1 MRNLYGGMMMPE
13 QIRTSRE
20 SERQNQEMNT
30 EEMNT
35 ESDDVLPVIDG
46 RDYSIMGKI
55 SKEEKNDLNAN
66 GRGGGGPAF
75 NEAEKFFYHE
85 ATTIYTRKN
94 LEFLINMLPG
104 DKNLSLSKL
113 KEKYSKIIKTENHKK
128 IMMEQLSC
136 GCQRSKPDIFEAD
149 DKDKAEVITMTHQ
162 FGIKQDLDDIMSL
175 KFKVMKLKDEG
186 ILKHD
191 TSLPKKLQNAEDNVK
206 LFIEALELIENKG
219 FSVKCGKT
227 DTREKN
233 RLYNDNKLSSLPT
246 PPTTVSG
253 VIYPRTTNHK
263 TKKNTQKSKS
273 MIDVFK
279 ERWEKSNTHNQK
291 RKIIS
296 DMIDHGEAMKRGDIR
311 KVRFSGLMVLIENYL
326 DQMRNRAQKR
336 KKGKSYKRK
345 KKNTNKRSKK

>member
-1 MRNLYGGMMMPE
+1 ME
-13 QIRTSRE
+13 FTKE
-20 SERQNQEMNT
+20 
-30 EEMNT
+30 
-35 ESDDVLPVIDG
+35 DDAAVKWCEDNYPD
-46 RDYSIMGKI
+46 MT
-55 SKEEKNDLNAN
+55 
-66 GRGGGGPAF
+66 
-75 NEAEKFFYHE
+75 AEY
-85 ATTIYTRKN
+85 
-94 LEFLINMLPG
+94 
-104 DKNLSLSKL
+104 
-113 KEKYSKIIKTENHKK
+113 KK

-162 FGIKQDLDDIMSL
+162 FGIKQDLDDIISL
-175 KFKVMKLKDEG
+175 KLKVMKLKDKG
-186 ILKHD
+186 VLKHE
-191 TSLPKKLQNAEDNVK
+191 TLPKKLQNAEDNVK
-206 LFIEALELIENKG
+206 LFIEALDLIENKG

-227 DTREKN
+227 SYSEKKH
-233 RLYNDNKLSSLPT
+233 LYNDNKVSSLPT

-253 VIYPRTTNHK
+253 VIYPRRTTNHK

-273 MIDVFK
+273 MIDDFK

-311 KVRFSGLMVLIENYL
+311 KVRFSGLMDLIENYL

-345 KKNTNKRSKK
+345 KKNTKKRSKK